1 MCFGFDSTL
10 AFCARLGH
18 VLTWK
23 QSTPEGRSRSVV
35 RVAVRFHP
43 SLPQSRT
50 ARDMDCICNRG
61 NLAGKGS
68 GRGCKQVRELHIY
81 GTLLSV

>member
-10 AFCARLGH
+10 IFCARFGH

-23 QSTPEGRSRSVV
+23 QSTDEGRSRSVV

-43 SLPQSRT
+43 SLSTSRI
-50 ARDMDCICNRG
+50 ARDMDGICNRG

-68 GRGCKQVRELHIY
+68 GV
-81 GTLLSV
+81 